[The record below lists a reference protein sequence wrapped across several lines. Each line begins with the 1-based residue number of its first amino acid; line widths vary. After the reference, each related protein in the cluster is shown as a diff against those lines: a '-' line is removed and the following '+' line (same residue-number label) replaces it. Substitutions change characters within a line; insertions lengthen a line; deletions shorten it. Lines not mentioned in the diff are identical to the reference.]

1 MNLSKIT
8 AGAIL
13 MVAIATSAMA
23 QSTAKK
29 DALYG
34 ELGYATFNYSEYYSN
49 ATYTFSS
56 GTAYRVIIGAD
67 MDESLAIEGLYA
79 SGLSSG
85 ALTIS
90 GYNSYMALNS
100 TYGFYLKPKM
110 KINENATLFARV
122 GYAQSKG
129 TLTIPSLSYSS
140 TASNSSL
147 SYGAGASYKLN
158 ETMSVNGDYMVYY
171 NQNSVFV
178 NGMTIG
184 IGYKF

>member
-1 MNLSKIT
+1 MNMSKT
-8 AGAIL
+8 ASVAIL

-34 ELGYATFNYSEYYSN
+34 ELGYTTFNYSEYYSN
-49 ATYTFSS
+49 ATYTWSS

-67 MDESLAIEGLYA
+67 LDDSVAIEGLYA

-90 GYNSYMALNS
+90 GYSTYLALNS
-100 TYGFYLKPKM
+100 TYGFYVKPKL
-110 KINENATLFARV
+110 KVNENATLFARV

-129 TLTIPSLSYSS
+129 TLTAPSLNYSS
-140 TASNSSL
+140 TLSNSSL
-147 SYGAGASYKLN
+147 SYGLGASYKIN
-158 ETMSVNGDYMVYY
+158 DSMSVNGDYMVYY
-171 NQNSVFV
+171 NNNSAFV

-184 IGYKF
+184 IGYRF